1 MIEYIQEVIMKQI
14 QRLNDIIAFNQHN
27 PDILAFIGLGSM
39 DETYRLDAYSDVD
52 FFIIVNPS
60 LKPILY
66 NDVSW
71 LNVSSIACWF
81 QETMDGLKVVYED
94 GILLEFAIFTLDQL
108 PHIEES
114 GGRIYFLKEGIS
126 VEDVMVRKP
135 NTMTFNFEK
144 TLNMLYAHCYI
155 GMMRERRDEHVAAH
169 TMIQVYA
176 AHELCELCNPTVDDR
191 FVVERRIEQ
200 RLELDFSRL
209 YPGIQHNQ
217 ACVQFILET
226 CKKHGWIHASMIRL
240 IESLYTD

>member
-1 MIEYIQEVIMKQI
+1 MKQI
-14 QRLNDIIAFNQHN
+14 QRLNEIIALNQNN
-27 PDILAFIGLGSM
+27 PDVLAFIGLGSM
-39 DETYRLDAYSDVD
+39 DETWRLDEYSDVD

-60 LKPILY
+60 LKPLFY

-71 LNVSSIACWF
+71 LNVSPIALWF

-114 GGRIYFLKEGIS
+114 GGKIYYLKEGINAS
-126 VEDVMVRKP
+126 DIMIRKP
-135 NTMTFNFEK
+135 NTMKFDFEK

-155 GMMRERRDEHVAAH
+155 GMMRERRGEHVAAH

-176 AHELCELCNPTVDDR
+176 AHEFCELCNPSVDDR

-200 RLELDFSRL
+200 RVKLDFTRLYPGIQHTRL

-217 ACVQFILET
+217 TSVQYMLET